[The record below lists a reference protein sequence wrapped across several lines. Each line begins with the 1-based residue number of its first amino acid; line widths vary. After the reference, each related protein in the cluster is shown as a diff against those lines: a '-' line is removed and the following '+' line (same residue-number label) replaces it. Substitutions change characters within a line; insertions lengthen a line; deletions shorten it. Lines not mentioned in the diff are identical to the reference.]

1 MQYSHQRLIV
11 VMQMISKHGVTRALL
26 YGVRKVFNYTDV
38 TQFQVP
44 MAILKK
50 TLYVKVISKVM

>member
-1 MQYSHQRLIV
+1 
-11 VMQMISKHGVTRALL
+11 MQMISKHGVTRALL

-50 TLYVKVISKVM
+50 TLYVKVILKVM